1 MVSSANPRTTSTW
14 TAILS
19 KGKYQFNKPLVM
31 SPSQAIQTFG
41 VLPKTWNKIIED
53 LVLTYLQYLA
63 KNGLDS
69 INKPGNKRL

>member
-19 KGKYQFNKPLVM
+19 KGNYQFNKPLVM

-41 VLPKTWNKIIED
+41 VLPRTWNKIIED

-69 INKPGNKRL
+69 VNKLGNKRL

>member
-19 KGKYQFNKPLVM
+19 KGNYQFNKPFVM
-31 SPSQAIQTFG
+31 NSTQAIETFR
-41 VLPKTWNKIIED
+41 LSPKTWNKIIED